1 MSKLFDTALLMAHDG
16 KIQRGLIAGF
26 GSDGTVKVQTPGQ
39 PVALTC
45 LLLQTA
51 TSSPSLHEG
60 DEVLVWRDGTP
71 NGDTG
76 VVMGR
81 IGLHGDSGAVSAS
94 EAFARRPK
102 RLVLEAQEEII
113 LRNGRARIRLDA
125 DGNVE
130 ILGETF
136 SSRCRRLVRLL
147 APMIKLN

>member
-26 GSDGTVKVQTPGQ
+26 GDDGTVKVQTPGQ
-39 PVALTC
+39 PVTLTC

-51 TSSPSLHEG
+51 ASSPSLCEG
-60 DEVLVWRDGTP
+60 DEVLVWRDGTA
-71 NGDTG
+71 NGTTG

-81 IGLHGDSGAVSAS
+81 IGLHGDSGAVSAP
-94 EAFARRPK
+94 EEFARRPK

-125 DGNVE
+125 EGNVE